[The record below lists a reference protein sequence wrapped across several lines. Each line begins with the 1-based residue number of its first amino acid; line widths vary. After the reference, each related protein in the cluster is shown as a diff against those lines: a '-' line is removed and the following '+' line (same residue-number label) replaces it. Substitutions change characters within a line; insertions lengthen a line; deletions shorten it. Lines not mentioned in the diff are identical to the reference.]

1 MSERNYKIKIKE
13 GNFEFEI
20 EGDKNFV
27 EKYYTQI
34 KDDLL
39 NNNSIL
45 FQKSHHIEDQIN
57 IKEETMLDFYKLK
70 RPENHNENLLI
81 IAYWQLIKQNIEE
94 FNSTKDI
101 LKAYDIIRLKKPS
114 NIHQHI
120 GELKKDGFIMPGEQS
135 GFYKLTLTGIEYVE
149 NNLPKKKDS

>member
-94 FNSTKDI
+94 FNSTNDI
-101 LKAYDIIRLKKPS
+101 LKDYDIFRLKKPS
-114 NIHQHI
+114 NINQHF